1 MGSDDPLEKW
11 MENIKKRKH
20 AKKRAVFYVYVIF

>member
-11 MENIKKRKH
+11 MENIKKQKH
-20 AKKRAVFYVYVIF
+20 AKRAVFYVYVIF